1 MRNYLPRT
9 CKVEDIS
16 YLQFLNGVQSLFEDL
31 VVPQETFFYNQ
42 RHIRSIRK
50 DCSKGENTKIRI
62 PFVFKNEVE
71 FTFQAM
77 LFHALLIFLHKTL

>member
-16 YLQFLNGVQSLFEDL
+16 YLQFQSGVQSLFEDL

-42 RHIRSIRK
+42 RYVRSIKK
-50 DCSKGENTKIRI
+50 DVYKGENQTRIR
-62 PFVFKNEVE
+62 FDFKNEIE
-71 FTFQAM
+71 ITFQAM